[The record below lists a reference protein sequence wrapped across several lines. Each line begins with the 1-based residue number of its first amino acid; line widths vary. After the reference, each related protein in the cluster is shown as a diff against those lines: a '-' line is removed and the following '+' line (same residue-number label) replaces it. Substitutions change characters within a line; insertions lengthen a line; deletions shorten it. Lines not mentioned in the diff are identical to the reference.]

1 MAQAPRGTLIE
12 MQVTRIS
19 ITPVKG
25 MALHHPDEVQLDRNG
40 VAENRRFFMIDAD
53 NRLYGILRHVRIR
66 AEVEND
72 GDRLSLAFPDGEV
85 VAGDVELGE
94 ATETDF
100 WGRAVRGR
108 EVEGPWSEALSDYAG
123 QTVRLV
129 RTDRPGD
136 AVDVLP
142 ATLVSRESVEALAG
156 HAGRDA
162 VDGRRFRMLLEIEG
176 CEPHEEDG
184 WAGKHVRV
192 GEALL
197 RVGGPVPRCAVTTRD
212 PHSGERDLDTL
223 GTIAGYRGLDEKRH
237 ANFGVYAEIEEPG
250 IVRVGSPVEPV

>member
-1 MAQAPRGTLIE
+1 MR
-12 MQVTRIS
+12 VTRIS

-25 MALHHPDEVQLDRNG
+25 MALHHPDEVLLERHG

-53 NRLYGILRHVRIR
+53 GRLFGILRHAPFVRIR
-66 AEVEND
+66 AELENG

-85 VAGDVELGE
+85 VAGEVELGDP
-94 ATETDF
+94 TETDF

-108 EVEGPWSEALSDYAG
+108 EVDGPWSAALSDYAG

-129 RTDRPGD
+129 RSELPGG

-142 ATLVSRESVEALAG
+142 ATLVSRESVEELAAPCRPRRRRRPPLP
-156 HAGRDA
+156 HAARDRGLRA
-162 VDGRRFRMLLEIEG
+162 ARGGWLGRRAACASARRSCAM
-176 CEPHEEDG
+176 
-184 WAGKHVRV
+184 
-192 GEALL
+192 
-197 RVGGPVPRCAVTTRD
+197 GGPVPRCAVTTRD

-223 GTIAGYRGLDEKRH
+223 GTIAGYRGLDAERH

-250 IVRVGSPVEPV
+250 IVRVGSPVQPV